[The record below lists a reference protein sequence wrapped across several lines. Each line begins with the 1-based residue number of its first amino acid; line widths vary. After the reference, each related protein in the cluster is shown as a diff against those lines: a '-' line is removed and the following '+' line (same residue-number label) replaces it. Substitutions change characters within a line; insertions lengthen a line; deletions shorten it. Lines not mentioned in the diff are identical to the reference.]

1 MASIPKPIDDRQ
13 VVNRAIL
20 QELFP
25 WVGGQTLD
33 ILMASINS
41 DLTPP
46 LKIDATSTPSLTINI
61 GPAIVSN
68 PESNRNKT
76 IPFIGNSIPTF
87 AGGTITFPSASGGN
101 ITTSTGGTFPLTLP
115 SGDYVQILLELD
127 SSGNLQV
134 VIGTPNASLPAALIP
149 SQSGPALAFGYVT
162 LQNIGG
168 TIQNVSQSNIYYF
181 SGGGS
186 GSSPTSWVAK
196 KVALASGS
204 TSTSFSFSS
213 PQPDLSYVVFAMMG
227 NTTDSHPQFQQVE
240 VTGKTTAGFTAKWNA
255 PLDTANYFLCY
266 IVPPKTI
273 PQSETSISSGATNVS
288 VSQNGIGWVIA
299 QLQNIV
305 DANPQFQPV
314 IVGSNTGIST
324 PPTIQTFLSGS
335 GTYILPSPAP
345 LYIRVKMVGGGG
357 GGGGSST
364 SSITNGGPGSAS
376 TFGTLSAGGG
386 GGATTEV
393 GGTGGT
399 ASLGVGPIGTT
410 FTGGS
415 GTGAST
421 EGSINIGLAGATGAS
436 SVFGGGGAAGHQ
448 NGSGQSAVANSG
460 SGGQGGGG
468 SDASE
473 IGAGGGAG
481 GFVDAIIAN
490 PSPSYGYTVGTG
502 GTAGS
507 AGSGGFGGGAG
518 AAGTIIVEE
527 YYAAGTNP
535 NSGSTVEWNVAT
547 DTANYVAASMVGGT
561 GQIAITNGATSATV
575 TLPISYGAASYA
587 IVATIQDTA
596 DSHPQ
601 FQPLLLTAQNPGSA
615 TISWNVPRDT
625 GNYLLNYYAISLTS

>member
-204 TSTSFSFSS
+204 TSASFSFSS
-213 PQPDLSYVVFAMMG
+213 PQPDLSYVVFDMMG
-227 NTTDSHPQFQQVE
+227 NTTDLHPQFQQVE
-240 VTGKTTAGFTAKWNA
+240 VTGKTTAGFTAKWNV

-273 PQSETSISSGATNVS
+273 PQSEVAVGSGSSSVS
-288 VSQNGIGWVIA
+288 VSQTGIGWVLA
-299 QLQNIV
+299 QLQNTV
-305 DANPQFQPV
+305 DSHPQFQPV
-314 IVGSNTGIST
+314 LIGSNSGIST
-324 PPTIQTFLSGS
+324 IPTVQTILSGS
-335 GTYILPSPAP
+335 GTYTTPTGPAP
-345 LYIRVKMVGGGG
+345 LYLRVRMVGGGG
-357 GGGGSST
+357 GGGGAGA
-364 SSITNGGPGSAS
+364 GGGTGLGGTGGTT
-376 TFGTLSAGGG
+376 TFGTSLLVANGGV
-386 GGATTEV
+386 GGAN
-393 GGTGGT
+393 GIDGPMGGT
-399 ASLGVGPIGTT
+399 ASLGVGPTGIALS
-410 FTGGS
+410 GGS
-415 GTGAST
+415 GMGGVFGNMTGMP
-421 EGSINIGLAGATGAS
+421 GAS
-436 SVFGGGGAAGHQ
+436 SPFGGAGGGRYYTSTSPAYSATPNTGSGGGGGGSTSQYSGAGGAAGGYIDATI
-448 NGSGQSAVANSG
+448 NNPSATYAYNVG
-460 SGGQGGGG
+460 T
-468 SDASE
+468 
-473 IGAGGGAG
+473 GGAG
-481 GFVDAIIAN
+481 G
-490 PSPSYGYTVGTG
+490 VGSFNTG
-502 GTAGS
+502 GDG
-507 AGSGGFGGGAG
+507 GSGV
-518 AAGTIIVEE
+518 IIVEA
-527 YYAAGTNP
+527 YYSAGINP
-535 NSGSTVEWNVAT
+535 TSSATVEWNVNT
-547 DTANYVAASMVGGT
+547 DTANYVMANMSGAT
-561 GQIAITNGATSATV
+561 GQVAVSNGATTATI
-575 TLPISYGAASYA
+575 TLPTNYGAASYA
-587 IVATIQDTA
+587 IVATTQNTV

-601 FQPLLLTAQNPGSA
+601 FQPLVLTAQNPGSA
-615 TISWNVPRDT
+615 TISWNAPRDT
-625 GNYLLNYYAISLTS
+625 GNYLLNYYVISLTG